1 MTKKLCFKRSWLL
14 RTLSFTYVWV
24 KFNFVSTVKTVSFK
38 VRWDKDQSPKEKWP
52 REHAQ
57 PFKQFGKG
65 QIWQKNKIVILHF
78 FMVWTITWFW
88 DEIRH
93 GKTKVSSTL
102 RTRGKTNS
110 NICCF
115 VYFCHHLR
123 SKALPSKSLT
133 FSKRTML
140 NHPRSSRIRDFFA
153 A

>member
-1 MTKKLCFKRSWLL
+1 MFEWNLISFRLLKLFPLKSGEIRINRRRRNGHESTPNLLNNLARDKFDKK
-14 RTLSFTYVWV
+14 
-24 KFNFVSTVKTVSFK
+24 
-38 VRWDKDQSPKEKWP
+38 
-52 REHAQ
+52 
-57 PFKQFGKG
+57 
-65 QIWQKNKIVILHF
+65 KIVILHF

-140 NHPRSSRIRDFFA
+140 NHPRSSRIRYFFA

>member
-65 QIWQKNKIVILHF
+65 QIWQKKKLLFFISSWFELLRGFEMKLDMGRQKYQVLYVREERQILIFAVLSIFVIIC
-78 FMVWTITWFW
+78 VPK
-88 DEIRH
+88 RCRQ
-93 GKTKVSSTL
+93 KV
-102 RTRGKTNS
+102 
-110 NICCF
+110 
-115 VYFCHHLR
+115 
-123 SKALPSKSLT
+123 
-133 FSKRTML
+133 
-140 NHPRSSRIRDFFA
+140 
-153 A
+153 

>member
-1 MTKKLCFKRSWLL
+1 MFEWNLISFRLLKLFPLKSGEIRINRRRRNGHESTPNLLNNLARDKFDKK
-14 RTLSFTYVWV
+14 
-24 KFNFVSTVKTVSFK
+24 
-38 VRWDKDQSPKEKWP
+38 
-52 REHAQ
+52 
-57 PFKQFGKG
+57 
-65 QIWQKNKIVILHF
+65 KIVILHF